1 MFDALDEMFKMLN
14 INFESKRKKGTIPH
28 IDIQK
33 KYLIEMRN
41 YLYR

>member
-1 MFDALDEMFKMLN
+1 MFDALDEMFEKLN
-14 INFESKRKKGTIPH
+14 IKFETNRQKGTILS

-41 YLYR
+41 YLYG